1 MLEGHGH
8 RLTQYLLDDVMPSI
22 TTALLGIKD
31 PDASLPDDPLSY
43 LARMLVSG
51 ADERVQENIDPYA
64 SPLYK
69 LQRVKQK
76 DTRRAAQGTQLG

>member
-1 MLEGHGH
+1 MNGCRDAILEGHGH
-8 RLTQYLLDDVMPSI
+8 RLTQYLLDDVMPAI

-31 PDASLPDDPLSY
+31 PLSSLPDDPLSY
-43 LARMLVSG
+43 LSRTLVSG

-69 LQRVKQK
+69 LRRSTQRSKY
-76 DTRRAAQGTQLG
+76 AG